1 MTERGVRLGSSMGT
15 GRGWRGEEGTKSGGN
30 DVGQKG
36 REGRETGEEG
46 RDGQQVI
53 ERRREG
59 GQRRCEPGGPCN
71 TGTGAAAVEM
81 LQSASAAT
89 AA

>member
-1 MTERGVRLGSSMGT
+1 MERSMGK
-15 GRGWRGEEGTKSGGN
+15 GRKWRGDEGTKSGEN

-53 ERRREG
+53 ERGREG
-59 GQRRCEPGGPCN
+59 WQRRCELGGPCN
-71 TGTGAAAVEM
+71 PGTGAAAVEM
-81 LQSASAAT
+81 LQAASATT

>member
-1 MTERGVRLGSSMGT
+1 MTERGVGLGSRRGPAMGRSMGT

-53 ERRREG
+53 HSACSVCLYWLVA
-59 GQRRCEPGGPCN
+59 QC
-71 TGTGAAAVEM
+71 AAKR
-81 LQSASAAT
+81 
-89 AA
+89 